1 MVRAVHV
8 IEGGVIVQ
16 DNSLTT
22 VILEEHSVSVAGS
35 LVLLVKVPFLEFVA
49 FVSRFKVDVV
59 LSVVWVLTELSHRT
73 IKLVLGFT

>member
-22 VILEEHSVSVAGS
+22 VILEKHSVSVAGS
-35 LVLLVKVPFLEFVA
+35 LVLLVKVTFLKLIA
-49 FVSRFKVDVV
+49 LVSWFKVDIV
-59 LSVVWVLTELSHRT
+59 LSVVWVFTELSHRT
-73 IKLVLGFT
+73 VELVLGFT